1 MSRIILVTGGWDPA
15 HEGHVAYL
23 NAARRMGDKLAVG
36 LNSDAWLIR
45 KKGFRFMP
53 WKLRATIIGNMKSV
67 DHTFAFD
74 DSDGTAKDA
83 IKKMLSYFPFHNI
96 VFANG
101 GDRTS
106 TNIPEMELA
115 GVHPARLSFAF
126 GVGGENKENSSTNI
140 LTEYKNY
147 ILGKTV
153 YQQSTR
159 SANLSSSSLSTGD
172 LSLEDTDRYSYDNKV
187 HSKVDDTGPCP
198 ACFPK
203 DLQVDGGV
211 VYHKSSETQDGVN

>member
-1 MSRIILVTGGWDPA
+1 MSRIIVVTGGFDPC

-53 WKLRATIIGNMKSV
+53 WKLRATIIGNLKSV
-67 DHTFAFD
+67 DHTFEFD
-74 DSDGTAKDA
+74 DSDGSAKDA
-83 IKKMLSYFPFHNI
+83 IEKMLNFFPFHDV

-106 TNIPEMELA
+106 TNIPEMDLA
-115 GVHPARLSFAF
+115 GIHPVRLSFAF

-140 LTEYKNY
+140 LTEYGNY

-153 YQQSTR
+153 YQPTTK
-159 SANLSSSSLSTGD
+159 SANLSSTLLSTGV
-172 LSLEDTDRYSYDNKV
+172 LSIEDTDRYSHDKT
-187 HSKVDDTGPCP
+187 SAKVDDASPCP
-198 ACFPK
+198 KCFPENI
-203 DLQVDGGV
+203 QVDNGF
-211 VYHKSSETQDGVN
+211 VYFKSTKTQDGFH